1 MMPDLRPLAIIAGIP
16 RDDVPAS
23 DSVSPWD
30 GSIVGRHGVC
40 TEAHIDE
47 AIAYAVRGFETT
59 RALSSSERYD
69 ILRRVAGAIEAQ
81 AEEFAHVIAREV
93 GKPLKFARIEVQRAI
108 ATFTIASE
116 EAKRIGGEILP
127 LDLNEASRGRTGFV
141 RRFPIGVVAGISPFN
156 FPLNLVA
163 HKLAP
168 AMAAGNAFVLKP
180 ASSASLAA
188 LALGKA
194 IVDAGYPKEAVN
206 IVPAPGRTAERLAT
220 DDRVGVLTFTGSAP
234 VGWALKAKAGRKKVV
249 LELGGNA
256 GVIVDASAD
265 LKDAIPRL
273 VSAAFAY
280 SGQVCIKTQRILVH
294 RSVFERFVVDFAA
307 AADAVPVGDPMDPE
321 VVVGPMIDD
330 SNVLRVESWV
340 AEAVAE
346 GAKLHTGR
354 IRSGRVV
361 PPIVLTEAAFTS
373 KVVCEEVFGP
383 VVTVQPFDAFDQAI
397 AEVNRSAF
405 GLQAGV
411 FTNDLRHAWRAYE
424 ELQVGGVIVNDASS
438 YRIDHM
444 PYGGVKASGFGREGV
459 RYAIESMTE
468 PRLLALRTS

>member
-1 MMPDLRPLAIIAGIP
+1 MSLFPPPAIISGAPLA
-16 RDDVPAS
+16 DVPS
-23 DSVSPWD
+23 VDSLSPWD
-30 GSIVGRHGVC
+30 GSVVGRHGVC
-40 TEAHIDE
+40 TEEHVE
-47 AIAYAVRGFETT
+47 AAIESSVRGFEAT
-59 RALSSSERYD
+59 RKLSSFERYD
-69 ILRRVAGAIEAQ
+69 ILRRVAAELETHSEA
-81 AEEFAHVIAREV
+81 FAVIIAREV
-93 GKPLKFARIEVQRAI
+93 GKPLKFARVEVQRAI

-127 LDLNEASRGRTGFV
+127 LDLNDASRGRVGFV

-180 ASSASLAA
+180 ATSASLAA
-188 LALGKA
+188 LALGQV

-206 IVPAPGRTAERLAT
+206 VVPAPGKTAERLAT
-220 DDRVGVLTFTGSAP
+220 DDRVGVLSFTGSAP
-234 VGWALKAKAGRKKVV
+234 VGWRLKAMAGRKKVV

-265 LKDAIPRL
+265 LDDAIPRV

-294 RSVFERFVVDFAA
+294 RSLFDRFVAEFAA
-307 AADAVPVGDPMDPE
+307 AADAVPIGDPLDPS
-321 VVVGPMIDD
+321 VVVGPMIDET
-330 SNVLRVESWV
+330 NAARVEAWV

-346 GAKLHTGR
+346 GAKVRTTR
-354 IRSGRVV
+354 KRSGRVV
-361 PPIVLTEAAFTS
+361 PPIVLTEAASTS

-383 VVTVQPFDAFDQAI
+383 VVTLQPFDAFEQAV
-397 AEVNRSAF
+397 AEVNRSTF

-411 FTNDLRHAWRAYE
+411 FTNDLRNAWKAYE
-424 ELQVGGVIVNDASS
+424 GLQVGGVILNDASS

-444 PYGGVKASGFGREGV
+444 PYGGVKDSGFGREGV

-468 PRLLALRTS
+468 PRLMALRTS

>member
-1 MMPDLRPLAIIAGIP
+1 MSLSPPLAIISGTP
-16 RDDVPAS
+16 RADVPAS
-23 DSVSPWD
+23 ESLSPWD
-30 GSIVGRHGVC
+30 GSVVGRHGVC
-40 TEAHIDE
+40 TETHVDE
-47 AIAYAVRGFETT
+47 AIASAVRGFDAT
-59 RALSSSERYD
+59 RTLSSFERYD
-69 ILRRVAGAIEAQ
+69 ILRRVAGALEAR
-81 AEEFAHVIAREV
+81 AEEFAVVIAREV
-93 GKPLKFARIEVQRAI
+93 GKPVKFARIEVQRAI

-127 LDLNEASRGRTGFV
+127 LDLNDASRGRVGFV

-188 LALGKA
+188 LALGQV
-194 IVDAGYPKEAVN
+194 IVDAGYPKEAVSV
-206 IVPAPGRTAERLAT
+206 VPAPGKAAERLAT
-220 DDRVGVLTFTGSAP
+220 DERVGVLTFTGSAP
-234 VGWALKAKAGRKKVV
+234 VGWGLKAKAGRKKVV

-256 GVIVDASAD
+256 GVIVDASAN
-265 LKDAIPRL
+265 LNDAIPRL

-294 RSVFERFVVDFAA
+294 RSVFDRFVADFAS
-307 AADAVPVGDPMDPE
+307 AADAVPVGDPMDPS
-321 VVVGPMIDD
+321 VVVGPMIDEA
-330 SNVLRVESWV
+330 NATRVDAWV

-346 GAKLHTGR
+346 GARLRTSRK
-354 IRSGRVV
+354 RSGRVV
-361 PPIVLTEAAFTS
+361 PPIVLTGAAPTS
-373 KVVCEEVFGP
+373 KVICEEIFGP
-383 VVTVQPFDAFDQAI
+383 VVTLQPFDSFEEAI
-397 AEVNRSAF
+397 AEVNRSSF

-411 FTNDLRHAWRAYE
+411 FTNDLRHAWNAYE

-444 PYGGVKASGFGREGV
+444 PYGGVKDSGFGREGV

>member
-1 MMPDLRPLAIIAGIP
+1 MSLFLPLAIISGIP
-16 RDDVPAS
+16 RPDVPAS
-23 DSVSPWD
+23 DSLSPWD

-40 TEAHIDE
+40 TEAHVDE
-47 AIAYAVRGFETT
+47 AITSAVRGFEAT
-59 RALSSSERYD
+59 RKLSSFERYD
-69 ILRRVAGAIEAQ
+69 MLRRVAAGLESH
-81 AEEFAHVIAREV
+81 AEEFAFIIAREV
-93 GKPLKFARIEVQRAI
+93 GKPLKFSRIEVQRAI

-116 EAKRIGGEILP
+116 EAKRIAGEILP
-127 LDLNEASRGRTGFV
+127 LDLNDASRGRVGFV

-168 AMAAGNAFVLKP
+168 AMASGNAFVLKP

-188 LALGKA
+188 LALGQV
-194 IVDAGYPKEAVN
+194 IVDGGYPKEAVN
-206 IVPAPGRTAERLAT
+206 VVPAPGKAAEHLAT
-220 DDRVGVLTFTGSAP
+220 DERVGVLTFTGSAP
-234 VGWALKAKAGRKKVV
+234 VGWGLKAKAGRKKVV

-265 LKDAIPRL
+265 LEDAIPRL

-294 RSVFERFVVDFAA
+294 RSLFDRFVVEFVA
-307 AADAVPVGDPMDPE
+307 AADAVPVGDPMDPS
-321 VVVGPMIDD
+321 VVVGPMIDEA
-330 SNVLRVESWV
+330 NATRVDAWV

-346 GAKLHTGR
+346 GAKVRTSR
-354 IRSGRVV
+354 KRAGRVV
-361 PPIVLTEAAFTS
+361 PPIVLTGAASTS

-383 VVTVQPFDAFDQAI
+383 VVTIQPFDSFEEAI
-397 AEVNRSAF
+397 AEVNRSTF

-411 FTNDLRHAWRAYE
+411 FTNELRNAWKAYE
-424 ELQVGGVIVNDASS
+424 ELQVGGVILNDASS

-444 PYGGVKASGFGREGV
+444 PYGGVKDSGFGREGV